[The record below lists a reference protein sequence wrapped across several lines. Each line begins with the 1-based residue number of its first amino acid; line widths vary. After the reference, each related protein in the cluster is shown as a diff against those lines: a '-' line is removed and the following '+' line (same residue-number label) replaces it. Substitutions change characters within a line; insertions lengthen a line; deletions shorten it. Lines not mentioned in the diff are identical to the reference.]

1 MNDKYSALKKE
12 YEETIHE
19 LAQAAGW
26 PEEQAGRV
34 LAVLLNVSEKNACA
48 VTEQHKK
55 AERTAKL
62 EDTKNLLKNYRKLKW
77 SIECGTEHTLKL
89 LADNE
94 YQRLMEM
101 EESVQNQRLRS
112 TVLLTAG
119 NQVLWARL
127 NTALDCFKELC
138 ANDPRP
144 RVQRQYQLIYKHYM
158 SSTVMSVDDI
168 LELTNMDRSLFYKD
182 IREATRT
189 ICVIL
194 FGAESAADIS

>member
-12 YEETIHE
+12 YEDTIHE

-34 LAVLLNVSEKNACA
+34 LAVLLNVSEKQARS
-48 VTEQHKK
+48 VTEQHRK

-62 EDTKNLLKNYRKLKW
+62 EDTKNLLKNYRRLKW

-89 LADNE
+89 LTDNE

-112 TVLLTAG
+112 TAMLTAG
-119 NQVLWARL
+119 NRVLWVRL
-127 NTALDCFKELC
+127 NAALDCFKELC
-138 ANDPRP
+138 ASDPSP
-144 RVQRQYQLIYKHYM
+144 RVQRQYRLIYDRYLSVPEK
-158 SSTVMSVDDI
+158 TVEDT
-168 LELTNMDRSLFYKD
+168 LELLGIERTVYFTG
-182 IREATRT
+182 IREATET
-189 ICVIL
+189 ISVIL
-194 FGAESAADIS
+194 FGAECAADI

>member
-12 YEETIHE
+12 YEDTIHE

-34 LAVLLNVSEKNACA
+34 LAVLLNVSEKQARS
-48 VTEQHKK
+48 VTEQHRK

-62 EDTKNLLKNYRKLKW
+62 EDTKNLLKNYRRLKW

-112 TVLLTAG
+112 TAMLTAG
-119 NQVLWARL
+119 NRVLWVRL
-127 NTALDCFKELC
+127 NAALDCFKELC
-138 ANDPRP
+138 ASDPSP
-144 RVQRQYQLIYKHYM
+144 RVQRQYRLIYDRYLSVPEK
-158 SSTVMSVDDI
+158 TVEDT
-168 LELTNMDRSLFYKD
+168 LELLGIERTVYFTG
-182 IREATRT
+182 IREATET
-189 ICVIL
+189 ISVIL
-194 FGAESAADIS
+194 FGAECAADI